1 MTLQAADRVIAG
13 GPEDFMEVRHLTL
26 RGTNREIGRYLA
38 RLARDDLGVRKV
50 PWTDSSATRA
60 QRCFLARNWPQQAER
75 AAGVADGFGID
86 PADDSI
92 DCSFLAY
99 HVGLPGCSCVY
110 YPPGATIEGRPF
122 FSRNFD
128 YTTGSYLDR
137 ALAVGAYT
145 DRLDRAVAAP
155 PPYASR
161 PFLIEAY
168 PDTGYSSLYL
178 AAFDLLGAIDGI
190 NSEGL
195 TVALLNEQ
203 ETSHLPGFE
212 PLSMNGVGL
221 SEGQVP
227 RFLLDT
233 CATAAEAREALLGV
247 KQYYAAGP
255 CHYLIGDRHG
265 DGFVWEYGVDRNR
278 THIIDAAGA
287 PLPVTNHLIHDH
299 QCTVPDMLVES
310 IRRLKGLR
318 EGIAAAGPID
328 KTRIRAINAAVA
340 ARLGVGEGQ
349 YITAEHP
356 ARTLW
361 YALYDPQERSVEI
374 DFYLGEDGDI
384 IRRTAPQRFI
394 LGGH

>member
-1 MTLQAADRVIAG
+1 MTLQVSDRVVAG
-13 GPEDFMEVRHLTL
+13 GPDDFMEVRHLTL
-26 RGTNREIGRYLA
+26 RGTNREIGRHLA
-38 RLARDDLGVRKV
+38 LLARDELGVRKV
-50 PWTDSSATRA
+50 PWTDPAATRA
-60 QRCFLARNWPQQAER
+60 QRRFLGRNWPAQAER
-75 AAGVADGFGID
+75 GAGVADGFGVD
-86 PADDSI
+86 PADDSV

-110 YPPGATIEGRPF
+110 YPPGATVEGRPF
-122 FSRNFD
+122 LSRNFD

-137 ALAVGAYT
+137 ELAVGAFVNERDT
-145 DRLDRAVAAP
+145 SVATP
-155 PPYASR
+155 PPYVSR
-161 PFLIEAY
+161 PFVIEAY
-168 PDTGYSSLYL
+168 PDVGYPSLYL

-203 ETSHLPGFE
+203 ETCHLPGFE

-221 SEGQVP
+221 SEGQIP

-233 CATAAEAREALLGV
+233 CGTAAEAREALLGI
-247 KQYYAAGP
+247 KQYYTAGP

-265 DGFVWEYGVDRNR
+265 DGFVWEYGAGRNR
-278 THIIDAAGA
+278 SHIIDALGA

-310 IRRLKGLR
+310 IRRLNGLR
-318 EGIAAAGPID
+318 EGIAAGGAVD
-328 KTRIRAINAAVA
+328 RTRIRAINAAVA

-361 YALYDPQERSVEI
+361 YALYDPEARSVEI

-384 IRRTAPQRFI
+384 IRRTMPLRFT
-394 LGGH
+394 LQGH